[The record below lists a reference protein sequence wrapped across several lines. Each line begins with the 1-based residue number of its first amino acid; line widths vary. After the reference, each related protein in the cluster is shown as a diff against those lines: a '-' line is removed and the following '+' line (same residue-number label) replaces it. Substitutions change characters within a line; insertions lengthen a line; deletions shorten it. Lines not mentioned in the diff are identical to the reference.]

1 MSAFRDHP
9 EYAAVGVFA
18 GYGEFDRE
26 TADGEARM
34 SAMDDLS
41 ALDDLVAA
49 ARSCAA
55 DLGGNADSRIRQ
67 TPGGGFIMIEE
78 ARVRWLLKAV
88 AKVDRSFPRKHS

>member
-1 MSAFRDHP
+1 M
-9 EYAAVGVFA
+9 AV
-18 GYGEFDRE
+18 
-26 TADGEARM
+26 
-34 SAMDDLS
+34 MDDLA

-67 TPGGGFIMIEE
+67 TSGGGFIMIEE

-88 AKVDRSFPRKHS
+88 AKVDRAFPKKRA